1 MTNWHHGKLGSVAE
15 DLVGRRFGKLLVIA
29 RAGQLSNQ
37 AAWECWC
44 DCGVVE
50 VKTRQALRTA
60 KAAACGKCKKWEEL
74 EKWIDE
80 RETLSRFAKERN
92 IGKGFKMLGRIDAH
106 TITVQ
111 CTRCN
116 KITDRKT
123 NTLNTDAA
131 GCRECYKT
139 IPRAKRLPREQT
151 TKKIEESK
159 TMYRLYYTD
168 LRYFSTLQFNT
179 VEAARIYANKTG
191 NKFNIVEA
199 K

>member
-1 MTNWHHGKLGSVAE
+1 MTNWHKGKLGTVAE
-15 DLVGRRFGKLLVIA
+15 DLVGRKFGRLLVLG

-60 KAAACGKCKKWEEL
+60 KAAACSKCKRWDEL
-74 EKWIDE
+74 EKWVSDQ
-80 RETLSRFAKERN
+80 ETLSRFAKERN
-92 IGKGFKMLGRIDAH
+92 IGKGFRMLGRIDAK

-111 CTRCN
+111 CTRCL

-123 NTLNTDAA
+123 NTLNVDAA

-139 IPRAKRLPREQT
+139 LPRAKRLPREQT
-151 TKKIEESK
+151 TKQVETT
-159 TMYRLYYTD
+159 TMYKLYYTD

-179 VEAARIYANKTG
+179 IEAARLYADKTG